1 MSGRTITAVLGAGLL
16 LAAGTVMAQPMGE
29 GRGGPM
35 GGPMGRW
42 WERPKVAE
50 QLGLTQEQTQKLD
63 TITLNEARTMVDL
76 KGAVQKAEIDLRAA
90 ADVEPFQPE
99 KVRDAFRVVLQARE
113 RLETQRFEMLLKVRG
128 VLSADQ
134 WHKLREMLRE
144 RGAMRGRNDGDDR
157 GPRRGPN

>member
-1 MSGRTITAVLGAGLL
+1 MNRFATTVVLGAGLL
-16 LAAGTVMAQPMGE
+16 VAAGVATAQPMGV
-29 GRGGPM
+29 
-35 GGPMGRW
+35 PMGRW

-50 QLGLTQEQTQKLD
+50 QLGLTQEQTQKLEA
-63 TITLNEARTMVDL
+63 ITLNEARTMVDL

-99 KVRDAFRVVLQARE
+99 KVRDAFRVMQQARE

-134 WHKLREMLRE
+134 WHKLRELVRE
-144 RGAMRGRNDGDDR
+144 MGAMRGREGGEDR
-157 GPRRGPN
+157 GPRRRPN